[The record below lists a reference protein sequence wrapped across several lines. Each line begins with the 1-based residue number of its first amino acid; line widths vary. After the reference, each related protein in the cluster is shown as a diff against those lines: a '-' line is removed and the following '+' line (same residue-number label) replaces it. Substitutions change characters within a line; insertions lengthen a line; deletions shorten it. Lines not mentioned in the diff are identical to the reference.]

1 MNIAIHEG
9 RALEVIDSLPVPSH
23 VFIGGSEGELAG
35 ILEHIARLGVHVR
48 VVVACVTLETFSTA
62 YTIMKD
68 YPDFEAVQVSV
79 NEAKTLTPSSTL
91 MSPRCPV
98 VILSCNM

>member
-1 MNIAIHEG
+1 M
-9 RALEVIDSLPVPSH
+9 PSH

-35 ILEHIARLGVHVR
+35 ILEHILQRGVSAR

-62 YTIMKD
+62 YTIMKGWR
-68 YPDFEAVQVSV
+68 DFEAVQISV
-79 NEAKTLTPSSTL
+79 NESKTLTPSSTL

-98 VILSCNM
+98 MILSCNV